1 MTSVNMFNNVSLDG
15 YFTDA
20 NNDMSWAHAGARRSG
35 NARVHQQAMPK
46 AAARWC
52 SAASPMR

>member
-1 MTSVNMFNNVSLDG
+1 MSKLHMFNNISLDG

-20 NNDMSWAHAGARRSG
+20 NNDMSWAHAGSDDLDFAAFTANNAKGSG
-35 NARVHQQAMPK
+35 A
-46 AAARWC
+46 WC